1 VDGQL
6 PGGKG
11 FDHFGSTEAVGP
23 NFDFRIHGA
32 IEAQQLKGENN
43 PLQKKIAGPKT
54 AQDHHAIAGIVIAAG
69 CVLQSRTKGKFR
81 PSTHQSPPGLCSNSH
96 GF

>member
-1 VDGQL
+1 MDGQL

-11 FDHFGSTEAVGP
+11 FHHLGSTEAVGP
-23 NFDFRIHGA
+23 NFDFRIHRTF
-32 IEAQQLKGENN
+32 ETQQLKREDH
-43 PLQKKIAGPKT
+43 PLQKKIAGAKT

-69 CVLQSRTKGKFR
+69 CVLQSGNKVEID
-81 PSTHQSPPGLCSNSH
+81 PSTHQSQVGLGSDCH

>member
-1 VDGQL
+1 
-6 PGGKG
+6 
-11 FDHFGSTEAVGP
+11 VGP

-32 IEAQQLKGENN
+32 IETQQLKRKNN
-43 PLQKKIAGPKT
+43 PFQKKIAGAKAP
-54 AQDHHAIAGIVIAAG
+54 QDHHAIAGIVIAAG
-69 CVLQSRTKGKFR
+69 CVLQSRNKGKSR